1 MQNSCAHVVE
11 QETFYIPLD
20 GIEELP
26 VEEIDHVD
34 KTPEDC
40 VTIVV
45 EVALV
50 FSDGQVLVTEDA
62 NIEELVSEVMPIKL
76 KF

>member
-1 MQNSCAHVVE
+1 MQNSCAHVEE
-11 QETFYIPLD
+11 QETFYILLD

-26 VEEIDHVD
+26 VEEIDPVD
-34 KTPEDC
+34 ETPEEC
-40 VTIVV
+40 VTTV
-45 EVALV
+45 EGALA

-62 NIEELVSEVMPIKL
+62 NIEEIVSEVMPIKL